1 MTLDGA
7 VTMNQ
12 KVSGLGNVNLESKVI
27 QKFAYVASQIEL
39 LKMTEPVYS
48 FQHSIDTHHNYEQKK
63 SALFLS
69 SCCILMREEEI
80 PQKLATY

>member
-1 MTLDGA
+1 
-7 VTMNQ
+7 MNQ

-48 FQHSIDTHHNYEQKK
+48 FQHSINTHHMSKRK
-63 SALFLS
+63 VRS
-69 SCCILMREEEI
+69 SFHH
-80 PQKLATY
+80 AVY